1 MLKISGNQIVN
12 ASTSCTVRLRGVN
25 VSGLEH
31 GVDNA
36 AVGGVT
42 ATAAY
47 CISNWKC
54 NYIRLPLD
62 QDRWFF
68 FPYSYR
74 TLVDSVVNLCSANN
88 CYVILDLHWS
98 GTASAASTPPYGTG
112 WGTATAVNNNGNVL
126 DMPDSNSTTFWSD
139 VANRY
144 KNNPAVLFD
153 LYNEPHDVSAG
164 VWKTGGSGNFGYT
177 PGFQN
182 LLTSVRAT
190 GANNICIVG
199 GLQWAYDFTGL
210 LPGSALTDTGNGV
223 LYDGHIYASK
233 GESTASWDAYITNFA
248 NNYAFMIGEF
258 GPGPSSGSMSDGG
271 TFDNVFIPWANGSN
285 QRSYVYSA
293 TAWSMDVAP
302 DDPPLLTSW
311 TGFAPTSYHG
321 TQVMNWLATANT
333 SCAPALGGPTYTPT
347 PVPTQGNCFMLS
359 DLENGSKT
367 TPYAVNALN
376 GKWFTFRW
384 TTDGNGNPLT
394 PTHSTV
400 MCPDTQSACPAIL
413 DNTTSVS
420 PGSYSAYVSGSYD
433 LNGTST
439 PATYSGFGLATEFP
453 PGYTDLSWVTNVSFY
468 IKTTV
473 APVTLRLQASNPQ
486 INQQPVTWNGTVY
499 PGGGNGNQYGFNFV
513 VTQPNVWTYITRP
526 LSAFEW
532 QDWGEGGGSSPING
546 PKNSSGTL
554 ITQPTAFSD
563 VLSFQWETQD
573 GPTTV
578 AWWIDNVCL
587 SGSPYPITPTPSA
600 VPSTSTFTPTPTPTF
615 TSTRTNSPTNTA
627 TSTYTKTGTPT
638 PTPTFTVPLTP
649 TPTNTATS
657 TSSPSSTATSTN
669 TMTHTPTSTSTST
682 STLGN
687 TSTYT
692 MTVTPTST
700 LQFTSTNSFTS
711 TPTSSP
717 TQTSTNSRTNTTT
730 PTSTPTSTRTSTLTP
745 TPSNTSTPTPANT
758 NTFTSTGTST
768 PTFQFSPTSS
778 DTPTITFSP
787 TLTLTPTNSRTSTST
802 PTFSPSST
810 STSTATYTSTPV
822 DTSTPTS
829 TSTFTRTG
837 TPTSTSSLTPTRS
850 STMTATW
857 TLSATSTG
865 TATPT
870 LSPTLTLSP
879 TSTYSPTNTF
889 TLTFTSTS
897 TLSPTYTSTPTHTFT
912 YTPTL
917 SPTFTPTA
925 THTFTW
931 TFTATQTNSPTLSPT
946 FTTTFSPTFTSSDTP
961 VPQSVPV
968 IYPNPA
974 DGTKPVMVRPP
985 YYYGSSNVKVQ
996 LFTLGFRK
1004 VAEITAKNI
1013 PWGTDVPLD
1022 LVDRWNKT
1030 LANGLYYVLVTTSN
1044 GRTIGKLLLLR

>member
-600 VPSTSTFTPTPTPTF
+600 VPSTPTFTSTPSPTV
-615 TSTRTNSPTNTA
+615 TSTRTNSPTSTTTTTY
-627 TSTYTKTGTPT
+627 TSTYTSTPSSTFTLSFTPTATYSTTATASPTATPTLTNSRTNTSTPTSSPTSTRSMTSTSTPLNTSTSTPGNTSTFTFTGTPT
-638 PTPTFTVPLTP
+638 FTMPF
-649 TPTNTATS
+649 
-657 TSSPSSTATSTN
+657 SPTSTN
-669 TMTHTPTSTSTST
+669 SLTVTYSPTQTLTRTPTSTSTST
-682 STLGN
+682 LTLTPTKTVTETPSNSSTSTVGN
-687 TSTYT
+687 T
-692 MTVTPTST
+692 
-700 LQFTSTNSFTS
+700 N
-711 TPTSSP
+711 TSSP
-717 TQTSTNSRTNTTT
+717 TGTPTNTFQFSATLTDTST
-730 PTSTPTSTRTSTLTP
+730 PTSTPTLTL
-745 TPSNTSTPTPANT
+745 SNTST
-758 NTFTSTGTST
+758 
-768 PTFQFSPTSS
+768 
-778 DTPTITFSP
+778 
-787 TLTLTPTNSRTSTST
+787 RTSTST
-802 PTFSPSST
+802 PTPTITMTPSPTGTPTNTPIDTYTPSTTATSSRTNTPTATLSST
-810 STSTATYTSTPV
+810 STLSTTPTYSSTNTFTVTSTSTLTSTPTNTFSPTHTLSFTPTFSPTFTSTATY
-822 DTSTPTS
+822 
-829 TSTFTRTG
+829 
-837 TPTSTSSLTPTRS
+837 
-850 STMTATW
+850 
-857 TLSATSTG
+857 
-865 TATPT
+865 
-870 LSPTLTLSP
+870 
-879 TSTYSPTNTF
+879 
-889 TLTFTSTS
+889 
-897 TLSPTYTSTPTHTFT
+897 
-912 YTPTL
+912 
-917 SPTFTPTA
+917 
-925 THTFTW
+925 TFTW
-931 TFTATQTNSPTLSPT
+931 TFTATQTNSPTLSST
-946 FTTTFSPTFTSSDTP
+946 FTPSFSPTSTASDTP

-968 IYPNPA
+968 IYPNPS
-974 DGTKPVMVRPP
+974 DGTKPVMIHPP
-985 YYYGSSNVKVQ
+985 FYFGSSTVKVQ
-996 LFTLGFRK
+996 LFTLAFRK
-1004 VAEITAKNI
+1004 VSDITFNNV

-1022 LVDRWNKT
+1022 LMDRWNKP
-1030 LANGLYYVLVTTSN
+1030 LSNGLYYIFVTTSA
-1044 GRTIGKLLLLR
+1044 GRTKGKLLLLR